1 MTYEQIVYEVHDGI
15 ATVTLNRPDRLNAWT
30 PVMEREVR
38 AAMTEATA
46 DEVVRV
52 IILTGAGRGFCA
64 GADMSGLNQAS
75 QSTTKSS
82 SSVKERVAATR
93 AEAYAAG
100 PIPGGLELPQAF
112 SYRHAYF
119 PTVPKP
125 IIAALN
131 GPTAGVGLVVS
142 LYADIRFAAKTASF
156 TTAFS
161 RRGLVAEHGIDW
173 ILPRIVGLPNA
184 MDLLLSARKISAEE
198 ALQMGLVNKV
208 FPQESFMSEV
218 RAYALELAT
227 MVSPRSMR
235 VIKQQL
241 LRAQNLDFGAAVHA
255 SIPDV
260 VESLNSEDFK
270 EGVAHFVERRTPKFP
285 GR

>member
-1 MTYEQIVYEVHDGI
+1 MAYEQIAYDVEDRI

-38 AAMTEATA
+38 DAMTHATA
-46 DEVVRV
+46 DDEVRV
-52 IILTGAGRGFCA
+52 IILTGAGRGFCS
-64 GADMSGLNQAS
+64 GADMSNLNQAS
-75 QSTTKSS
+75 QSTAKNA
-82 SSVKERVAATR
+82 SVTDRLATTR
-93 AEAYAAG
+93 AEAYASG
-100 PIPGGLELPQAF
+100 PIKGGLDLPQAF
-112 SYRHAYF
+112 SYRHTYF

-131 GPTAGVGLVVS
+131 GPTAGIGLIIA
-142 LYADIRFAAKTASF
+142 LYADLRFASQAAVF
-156 TTAFS
+156 TTAFA

-184 MDLLLSARKISAEE
+184 LDLLLSARKITAEE
-198 ALQMGLVNKV
+198 ALQMGLVNRV
-208 FPQESFMSEV
+208 FPVESFMAEV

-235 VIKQQL
+235 VMKNQL
-241 LRAQNLDFGAAVHA
+241 FRAQTLDFGASLYA

-260 VESLNSEDFK
+260 VESLGSEDFK
-270 EGVAHFVERRTPKFP
+270 EGVAHFVEKRAPKFP

>member
-1 MTYEQIVYEVHDGI
+1 MMYEQILYEVQDRI

-30 PVMEREVR
+30 AVMEREVR

-46 DEVVRV
+46 DEAVRV
-52 IILTGAGRGFCA
+52 IILTGAGRGFCS
-64 GADMSGLNQAS
+64 GADMSGLSQAS
-75 QSTTKSS
+75 QSASKSS
-82 SSVKERVAATR
+82 SLAERLAATR
-93 AEAYAAG
+93 TEAYASG
-100 PIPGGLELPQAF
+100 PIKGRLDLPQAF
-112 SYRHAYF
+112 SYRFAYF

-131 GPTAGVGLVVS
+131 GPAAGVGLIAA
-142 LYADIRFAAKTASF
+142 LYADLRFASQTAVF
-156 TTAFS
+156 TTAFA

-184 MDLLLSARKISAEE
+184 LDLLLSARKITAEE

-208 FPQESFMSEV
+208 FAAELFMSEV
-218 RAYALELAT
+218 RAYALELAQ

-241 LRAQNLDFGAAVHA
+241 FRAQNLDFGTALDA

-260 VESLNSEDFK
+260 VESFYSEDFK
-270 EGVAHFVERRTPKFP
+270 EGVAHFVEKRAPNFP

>member
-1 MTYEQIVYEVHDGI
+1 MPYEQIVYEVQDRI
-15 ATVTLNRPDRLNAWT
+15 ATVTLNRPERLNAWT
-30 PVMEREVR
+30 TVMEREVR

-46 DEVVRV
+46 DDAVRV
-52 IILTGAGRGFCA
+52 IILTGAGRGFCS

-75 QSTTKSS
+75 QHTAKSS
-82 SSVKERVAATR
+82 ALTNRVATMR
-93 AEAYAAG
+93 AEAYASG

-131 GPTAGVGLVVS
+131 GATAGVGLIVS
-142 LYADIRFAAKTASF
+142 LYADLRFASQAAVF
-156 TTAFS
+156 TTAFA

-184 MDLLLSARKISAEE
+184 IDLLLSARKITAEE

-208 FPQESFMSEV
+208 FARESFMSEV

-235 VIKQQL
+235 VMKQQL
-241 LRAQNLDFGAAVHA
+241 FRAQNLDFGAALYA

-260 VESLNSEDFK
+260 VESLGSDDFK
-270 EGVAHFVERRTPKFP
+270 EGVAHFVEKRAPKFP

>member
-1 MTYEQIVYEVHDGI
+1 MTYEHILYEVQDSI

-38 AAMTEATA
+38 EAMTEATA
-46 DEVVRV
+46 EEEVRV
-52 IILTGAGRGFCA
+52 IILTGAGRGFCS

-82 SSVKERVAATR
+82 SSTERLAAMR
-93 AEAYAAG
+93 AEAYASG
-100 PIPGGLELPQAF
+100 PIKGGLDLPQAF

-131 GPTAGVGLVVS
+131 GPTAGVGLIVA
-142 LYADIRFAAKTASF
+142 LYADLRFASQAAVF

-161 RRGLVAEHGIDW
+161 RRGLVAEHGVDW

-184 MDLLLSARKISAEE
+184 IDLLLSARKITAEE

-208 FPQESFMSEV
+208 FAPELFMSEV
-218 RAYALELAT
+218 RAYALELAK

-235 VIKQQL
+235 VMKHQL
-241 LRAQNLDFGAAVHA
+241 FRAQNLDFGAALYA

-260 VESLNSEDFK
+260 AESLYSEDFK
-270 EGVAHFVERRTPKFP
+270 EGVAHFVEKRAPHFP

>member
-1 MTYEQIVYEVHDGI
+1 MTYEQIVYEVNDGI

-46 DEVVRV
+46 DETVRV
-52 IILTGAGRGFCA
+52 IILTGAGRGFCS

-75 QSTTKSS
+75 QAPSKRSS
-82 SSVKERVAATR
+82 LTERLATMQ
-93 AEAYAAG
+93 AEAYASG

-131 GPTAGVGLVVS
+131 GATAGVGLIVA
-142 LYADIRFAAKTASF
+142 LYADVRFASQAAVF
-156 TTAFS
+156 TTAFT

-184 MDLLLSARKISAEE
+184 IDLLLSARKITAEE
-198 ALQMGLVNKV
+198 AHQLGLVNKV
-208 FPQESFMSEV
+208 F
-218 RAYALELAT
+218 
-227 MVSPRSMR
+227 
-235 VIKQQL
+235 
-241 LRAQNLDFGAAVHA
+241 
-255 SIPDV
+255 
-260 VESLNSEDFK
+260 
-270 EGVAHFVERRTPKFP
+270 
-285 GR
+285 

>member
-1 MTYEQIVYEVHDGI
+1 MGYEQIVYEVQDGV
-15 ATVTLNRPDRLNAWT
+15 ATLTLNRPDRLNAWT

-38 AAMTEATA
+38 EAMTTATA
-46 DEVVRV
+46 DEAVRV
-52 IILTGAGRGFCA
+52 IILTGAGRGFCS
-64 GADMSGLNQAS
+64 GADMSGLSQAS
-75 QSTTKSS
+75 QSPPQDATPGD
-82 SSVKERVAATR
+82 RHAAMR

-100 PIPGGLELPQAF
+100 PIKGGLDLPQAF
-112 SYRHAYF
+112 SYHHAYF

-131 GPTAGVGLVVS
+131 GPTAGIGLIVA
-142 LYADIRFAAKTASF
+142 LYADIRFASQAAVF
-156 TTAFS
+156 TTAFA

-184 MDLLLSARKISAEE
+184 LDLLLSARKISAEE

-208 FPQESFMSEV
+208 FARESFMEEV
-218 RAYALELAT
+218 RAYALELAL
-227 MVSPRSMR
+227 MVSPRSVRIMKNQ
-235 VIKQQL
+235 IF
-241 LRAQNLDFGAAVHA
+241 RAQNLDFGQALYA

-260 VESLNSEDFK
+260 VDSVGSEDFK
-270 EGVAHFVERRTPKFP
+270 EGVAHFVEKRAPHFS

>member
-1 MTYEQIVYEVHDGI
+1 MTYEQILYEVQDRI
-15 ATVTLNRPDRLNAWT
+15 ATVTLNRPERLNAWT

-46 DEVVRV
+46 DEAVRV
-52 IILTGAGRGFCA
+52 IILTGAGRGFCS

-75 QSTTKSS
+75 QSTAKGSS
-82 SSVKERVAATR
+82 LTERLAATR
-93 AEAYAAG
+93 AEAYALG
-100 PIPGGLELPQAF
+100 PIKGGLDLPQAF

-131 GPTAGVGLVVS
+131 GPTAGVGLIVS
-142 LYADIRFAAKTASF
+142 LYADLRFASQTAVF
-156 TTAFS
+156 TTAFA

-184 MDLLLSARKISAEE
+184 IDLLLSARKITAEE

-208 FPQESFMSEV
+208 FAQESFMSEV
-218 RAYALELAT
+218 CAYALELAR

-235 VIKQQL
+235 VMKNQL
-241 LRAQNLDFGAAVHA
+241 FRAQNLEFGAALHA

-260 VESLNSEDFK
+260 VESLCSEDFK
-270 EGVAHFVERRTPKFP
+270 EGVAHFVEKRAPNFP

>member
-1 MTYEQIVYEVHDGI
+1 MTYEQIVYDVEDRI

-38 AAMTEATA
+38 DAMTQATV
-46 DEVVRV
+46 DDGVRV
-52 IILTGAGRGFCA
+52 IILTGAGRGFCS
-64 GADMSGLNQAS
+64 GADMSNLNQAS
-75 QSTTKSS
+75 QSTTKNTSLT
-82 SSVKERVAATR
+82 ERLAATR
-93 AEAYAAG
+93 AEAYASG
-100 PIPGGLELPQAF
+100 PIKGGLDLPQAF
-112 SYRHAYF
+112 SYRHTYF

-131 GPTAGVGLVVS
+131 GPTAGIGLIIA
-142 LYADIRFAAKTASF
+142 LYADLRFASQATVF
-156 TTAFS
+156 TTAFA

-173 ILPRIVGLPNA
+173 VLPRIVGLPNA
-184 MDLLLSARKISAEE
+184 IDLLLSARKITAEE

-208 FPQESFMSEV
+208 FAAESLMAEV

-235 VIKQQL
+235 VMKQQL
-241 LRAQNLDFGAAVHA
+241 FRAQSLDFGAALYA

-260 VESLNSEDFK
+260 VASLGSEDFK
-270 EGVAHFVERRTPKFP
+270 EGVAHFVEKRTPKFP

>member
-1 MTYEQIVYEVHDGI
+1 MAYEQILYEVEDRI

-30 PVMEREVR
+30 PVMEHEVR
-38 AAMTEATA
+38 AAMSEASA
-46 DEVVRV
+46 DDGVRV
-52 IILTGAGRGFCA
+52 IILTGAGRGFCS
-64 GADMSGLNQAS
+64 GADMSNLNSAS
-75 QSTTKSS
+75 QSVAKSNAPS
-82 SSVKERVAATR
+82 ERLATMR
-93 AEAYAAG
+93 AEAYALG
-100 PIPGGLELPQAF
+100 PVKGGLDLPQAF
-112 SYRHAYF
+112 AYRHAYF

-142 LYADIRFAAKTASF
+142 LYADLRFASRATVF
-156 TTAFS
+156 TTAFA

-184 MDLLLSARKISAEE
+184 IDLLLSGRKITAEE

-208 FPQESFMSEV
+208 FAPESFMSEV
-218 RAYALELAT
+218 RAYALEMAT

-235 VIKQQL
+235 VMKQQL
-241 LRAQNLDFGAAVHA
+241 FRAQNLDFGAALHA

-260 VESLNSEDFK
+260 AASLSSEDFK
-270 EGVAHFVERRTPKFP
+270 EGVAHFVERRPPNFP